1 MAAKVVRYE
10 MKPQAFLD
18 RVRTLAVSSEN
29 VFFTPHARKRMRQ
42 RDITDL
48 QVLEVLRRGSVVQG
62 EGPAPDI
69 HGNWKATLRKVVAGQ
84 DVNVPVAL
92 SEGAVVITVY

>member
-1 MAAKVVRYE
+1 
-10 MKPQAFLD
+10 MKPQGFLYAI
-18 RVRTLAVSSEN
+18 RELSGSSAN
-29 VFFTPHARKRMRQ
+29 VIFTPHARKRMRQ

-69 HGNWKATLRKVVAGQ
+69 HGNWKATFRKIVAGQ
-84 DVNVPVAL
+84 EVSVAVAL
-92 SEGAVVITVY
+92 SNGIVVITVY